1 MTPTRSTLP
10 AATDEPLHG
19 CVRCGAR
26 IPVSQAMCERCN
38 PLGLKEPAAS
48 QAHGTVFVGI
58 GIAVVV
64 MAVVARLAVTGVGPF
79 SGGIAKVAA
88 DPAGLLVTIAVTNEG
103 SSAGSTTCRVGDPQ
117 IRGVGPETAFVT
129 SPVVPPGQTVT
140 FSAVVASLGTTVKP
154 LSVDCDT

>member
-1 MTPTRSTLP
+1 MTPTPSVLP
-10 AATDEPLHG
+10 GASEEPLHG

-38 PLGLKEPAAS
+38 PLGLKQPSPS

-58 GIAVVV
+58 AVAVVLL
-64 MAVVARLAVTGVGPF
+64 AVVARLTINGVGPF
-79 SGGIAKVAA
+79 AGTIAGVDA
-88 DPAGLLVTIAVTNEG
+88 DPGGLKVSITVTNEG
-103 SSAGSTTCRVGDPQ
+103 SSAGSTTCRVGDPR
-117 IRGVGPETAFVT
+117 IRGIGPETAFVT

-140 FSAVVASLGTTVKP
+140 FSAVIASLGSTVTP